1 MATPISRA
9 EGSFRRPEGFR
20 DYLQAEAT
28 GRATF
33 LSNMDQFYA
42 QLEESVRQFDE
53 TLGYKEDVLTEE
65 TRMFDVGEERA
76 TSEFASSLSLR
87 KSELDILRDSAM
99 SEATYRTGQLGL
111 GERRLDLEEKELGRS
126 SGGQS
131 LVFDMSAPSKRE
143 IFDYTRKLN
152 AATLAAKA
160 GPKSGA
166 IHGDIWN
173 PGFENLTS
181 EGVTPLRS
189 GRVNTGGIGQ
199 PRRVNPF
206 AGMGNQGDDDLR
218 KIYENAPPYY

>member
-9 EGSFRRPEGFR
+9 EGSFRRPEGYR

-28 GRATF
+28 GRAAF

-53 TLGYKEDVLTEE
+53 TLGYKEDVLAEE

-76 TSEFASSLSLR
+76 ASEFSRGLDFNREQLAVQR
-87 KSELDILRDSAM
+87 GEAKSEA
-99 SEATYRTGQLGL
+99 AYRTGQLNL
-111 GERRLDLEEKELGRS
+111 GGRSLDLREKELGRS
-126 SGGQS
+126 GGGQS

-189 GRVNTGGIGQ
+189 GRVNTGGG
-199 PRRVNPF
+199 
-206 AGMGNQGDDDLR
+206 
-218 KIYENAPPYY
+218 